1 MRILKITQSYF
12 PFLDRGGPAVKVRAL
27 ARGLGGHGHRV
38 TVLTANLGEGQQAAL
53 GERSRWGWRSEEGN
67 VETVYLR
74 TEFRFRA
81 LTINPALVS
90 FCRER
95 LGQFDVAHV
104 YGLYDAIGPGAA
116 WLSRRRGIPYVVEPM
131 GMYRPIDRAF
141 FLKGVWHGILG
152 RRMIAGA
159 CGMIATSELE
169 RQELVAGGIPAGKVH
184 LRFNPVELAEF
195 QLLPPRNTFR
205 DRWRIPRDEPLVLFL
220 SRLIPRKGADLL
232 IEAFA
237 EALPA
242 KGLLAIV
249 GPEGARGYQEH
260 LRAVAEACGVSG
272 RVRFTGALYGEEK
285 KAALADADVFALPS
299 SYENFANAAA
309 EAVAS
314 GVPALVTDHCGI
326 HSLLEGRAG
335 LVVKREKGEI
345 ARALGT
351 LIENDELRERL
362 RAGCRGLAEEL
373 SVERSVES
381 LEAIYGECLP

>member
-27 ARGLGGHGHRV
+27 ARGLGARGHQV
-38 TVLTANLGEGQQAAL
+38 TVLTADLGGGREAPL
-53 GERSRWGWRSEEGN
+53 GKRTRWGWRSEEGN

-74 TEFRFRA
+74 TAFRFRA
-81 LTINPALVS
+81 LTVNPALAS

-104 YGLYDAIGPGAA
+104 YGLYDAMGPGAA
-116 WLSRRRGIPYVVEPM
+116 WLSARRGIPYLIEPM

-141 FLKGVWHGILG
+141 FLKGIWHRVLG

-159 CGMIATSELE
+159 CRMIATSELE
-169 RQELVAGGIPAGKVH
+169 REELIAGGIPPERVR

-195 QLLPPRNTFR
+195 RSLPPRNTFR
-205 DRWRIPRDEPLVLFL
+205 DRWRIPPEEPLVLFL

-237 EALPA
+237 EALPT
-242 KGLLAIV
+242 KGMLAIA
-249 GPEGARGYQEH
+249 GPEGVRGYPDH
-260 LRAVAEACGVSG
+260 LRDVAEACGVSA

-299 SYENFANAAA
+299 AYENFANAAA

-314 GVPALVTDHCGI
+314 GVPAIVTDRCGI
-326 HSLLEGRAG
+326 HSLLAGRAG
-335 LVVKREKGEI
+335 LVVRREKGEI
-345 ARALGT
+345 ARALRA
-351 LIENDELRERL
+351 LLEDRALRERL

-373 SVERSVES
+373 SVERSVLA
-381 LEAIYGECLP
+381 LEAIYDQCR